1 MVSGWNERLGERE
14 YYLQRFYGKVNLGRV
29 FRDVA
34 QKKLRWSDGI
44 ETQLG
49 TMEVATMVARKQ
61 VGIIERPSREVSVQ
75 TRSRGHV
82 SVQHPVIGA
91 LLNDCWVGSSL
102 YLLRYGRQL
111 FVRFTKV

>member
-14 YYLQRFYGKVNLGRV
+14 HYLQRFYRKVNLGRV

-34 QKKLRWSDGI
+34 QKMLRWSDGI

-61 VGIIERPSREVSVQ
+61 VGIIERPSREISVQ

-82 SVQHPVIGA
+82 LVQHPVIGA
-91 LLNDCWVGSSL
+91 LLSDCGVG
-102 YLLRYGRQL
+102 
-111 FVRFTKV
+111 FFTIPATIW

>member
-14 YYLQRFYGKVNLGRV
+14 YYLQRFYRKVNLGRV

-61 VGIIERPSREVSVQ
+61 VGIIERPSREIMYK
-75 TRSRGHV
+75 RGH
-82 SVQHPVIGA
+82 GGT
-91 LLNDCWVGSSL
+91 CWFNIQSL
-102 YLLRYGRQL
+102 GL
-111 FVRFTKV
+111 FSATVR